1 MHYLFC
7 AWGSLEKKLLRARH
21 IFLCADFDGT
31 ITPIK
36 PRPKQAELCEDVRLL
51 LRKISKN
58 KSFSVG
64 IISGRTLKNIKQK
77 VGIEGLIF
85 AGNHGLEITY
95 KRKNF
100 IYPAAKRFV
109 PLISQIARSL
119 KRGLSPFSGAVLEEK
134 HLGLSLHY
142 RLVKREKLAKLKKIF
157 LQIIRPYLSSQEV
170 KLTFGKKVWEVRPP
184 IEWDKGRAI
193 LWLVQ
198 KLTPPLRSR
207 GAGLRPKKV
216 LTIYIGDDL
225 TDEDAFR
232 VVNRIGGISIVVGR
246 KKTSAARYYLKS
258 TKETQRFLEEIHR
271 CRD

>member
-1 MHYLFC
+1 MHYLFDV
-7 AWGSLEKKLLRARH
+7 WGSLERKLLRARY

-51 LRKISKN
+51 LRKISKH

-64 IISGRTLKNIKQK
+64 IISGRALKDIKQK

-95 KRKNF
+95 KKRNF

-109 PLISQIARSL
+109 PVISQITRRL
-119 KRGLSPFSGAVLEEK
+119 KKRLTPFSGAVLEEK
-134 HLGLSLHY
+134 HLSLSLHY

-170 KLTFGKKVWEVRPP
+170 RLTFGKKVWEVRPP
-184 IEWDKGRAI
+184 IEWNKGKAI

-198 KLTPPLRSR
+198 KL
-207 GAGLRPKKV
+207 RPKRV
-216 LTIYIGDDL
+216 LAIYVGDDL

-246 KKTSAARYYLKS
+246 RKASCARYYLKS